1 MNIRKILEYA
11 LQREYEGKAFFDNN
25 AGRLQNA
32 AAAGAFKAI
41 ASEEQKHIDF
51 ITAQIAAQNMGV
63 SADAPEFPK
72 AGFFADRAENE
83 NIEQSVA
90 ESMVADLPV
99 LRMAYLIERDF
110 AEFYAMAAS
119 KLALSEAEGAEGEP
133 KKLLELLAHW
143 ELGHEQLFKRLH
155 DQAFE
160 QYAGMPW
167 GG

>member
-1 MNIRKILEYA
+1 MDIIKILEYA
-11 LQREYEGKAFFDNN
+11 LEREYEGKRFFSEN
-25 AGRLQNA
+25 AARLQNA

-41 ASEEQKHIDF
+41 AAEEQKHIDF
-51 ITAQIAAQNMGV
+51 IAAQLAAQNAGV
-63 SADAPEFPK
+63 QADMPEMPQ

-119 KLALSEAEGAEGEP
+119 KTEGDAH
-133 KKLLELLAHW
+133 KVLEMLAHW
-143 ELGHEQLFKRLH
+143 ESGHERLFKHLH
-155 DQAFE
+155 DKTFE
-160 QYAGMPW
+160 LYSGMPW

>member
-11 LQREYEGKAFFDNN
+11 LQREYEGKAFFDANT
-25 AGRLQNA
+25 GRLQNA

-41 ASEEQKHIDF
+41 AAEEQKHIEYILGFLKTMEDG
-51 ITAQIAAQNMGV
+51 IKLDGK
-63 SADAPEFPK
+63 APELPTT
-72 AGFFADRAENE
+72 GFFVERAENE
-83 NIEQSVA
+83 HIEQTIA
-90 ESMVADLPV
+90 EAMVADLPV

-119 KLALSEAEGAEGEP
+119 KAEGEP
-133 KKLLELLAHW
+133 RKILEMLAHW
-143 ELGHEQLFKRLH
+143 EAGHERLFKRLH

-160 QYAGMPW
+160 KYAEMPW